1 MRVGCPS
8 KNSSTSVKRL
18 ALTPTLIGTIIS
30 LPITFESLGWTG
42 LPAAAL
48 ILSMF
53 LSLFTASR
61 FAVSRLMDK
70 KISTLRQLETQLEM
84 MVSRKM
90 VDTRLEQDSSDPSR
104 TLLQDT
110 LASDTTEQPPSVARR
125 TRS

>member
-1 MRVGCPS
+1 
-8 KNSSTSVKRL
+8 
-18 ALTPTLIGTIIS
+18 
-30 LPITFESLGWTG
+30 
-42 LPAAAL
+42 
-48 ILSMF
+48 
-53 LSLFTASR
+53 
-61 FAVSRLMDK
+61 
-70 KISTLRQLETQLEM
+70 LETQLEM

>member
-1 MRVGCPS
+1 
-8 KNSSTSVKRL
+8 
-18 ALTPTLIGTIIS
+18 
-30 LPITFESLGWTG
+30 
-42 LPAAAL
+42 
-48 ILSMF
+48 MF